1 MGGVVPLGYR
11 VENRKL
17 LIDEDEVGMVRL
29 IFQRYLEL
37 GSLPALQRDLS
48 EKRILTR
55 IRNLSSGRSIGGVP
69 LTNGPLSYIL
79 KNRLYLGEI
88 NHRKVSYQSDH
99 TPIISIELFEAVQT
113 LLAQNLNRKDMR
125 KGKSGALLTG
135 RLFDACGQLMSPSH
149 TTKKGVRYRY
159 YVTAAIA
166 QGRKKEAGMI
176 IRLPA
181 QEIETIVLENLRKL
195 ALISMDSDGQSRIEQ
210 FGIIGL
216 RVDVCDRTLELSWIE
231 RKRNPQQRET
241 SVAITEADNVSAS
254 VAADENDDASDTLD
268 ARRRILVPYVY
279 NPHKRRREIVLPANG
294 SDYIKPIEYD
304 EQQRLIRSIAQGR
317 AWLREI
323 LGGTTTSII
332 AAREH
337 KSERAI
343 RLMLSLAFLDPK
355 LVKAAL
361 HGNLPRG
368 ISSKRLIGSPANWHD
383 QWRTIGLS
391 RPA

>member
-343 RLMLSLAFLDPK
+343 RLMLSLEFLDPK

>member
-1 MGGVVPLGYR
+1 
-11 VENRKL
+11 
-17 LIDEDEVGMVRL
+17 
-29 IFQRYLEL
+29 
-37 GSLPALQRDLS
+37 
-48 EKRILTR
+48 
-55 IRNLSSGRSIGGVP
+55 
-69 LTNGPLSYIL
+69 
-79 KNRLYLGEI
+79 
-88 NHRKVSYQSDH
+88 
-99 TPIISIELFEAVQT
+99 
-113 LLAQNLNRKDMR
+113 
-125 KGKSGALLTG
+125 
-135 RLFDACGQLMSPSH
+135 
-149 TTKKGVRYRY
+149 
-159 YVTAAIA
+159 
-166 QGRKKEAGMI
+166 MI

>member
-1 MGGVVPLGYR
+1 
-11 VENRKL
+11 
-17 LIDEDEVGMVRL
+17 MVRL